1 MLPLMRMGVGG
12 DSQVFIV
19 VQQEISEDSWKLLNK
34 LNEIVNVPWIIRGD
48 FNEIAKVN
56 EKRDD
61 SNRNQ
66 N

>member
-1 MLPLMRMGVGG
+1 MRMGVGG